1 MLKVGRWNIYRQ
13 LLQVQDKFF
22 HYDTMSQNLK
32 FLHHPR
38 PLILLWKSLHIPRF
52 LPVCLV
58 SSSFPQVTCPRN
70 PSYAQEISFADSHQ
84 VVQMYLHSCAV
95 STYCLKLE
103 NASNQADLTF
113 YEYRYTGH
121 WVWCPRQLGLDLHD
135 RLCMDARETTR
146 VASMRIQNP
155 WRDKR

>member
-1 MLKVGRWNIYRQ
+1 MKYIQATVAGAGQIFSLW
-13 LLQVQDKFF
+13 
-22 HYDTMSQNLK
+22 HYE
-32 FLHHPR
+32 PE
-38 PLILLWKSLHIPRF
+38 PEI
-52 LPVCLV
+52 
-58 SSSFPQVTCPRN
+58 SSSSSSSDSALEV
-70 PSYAQEISFADSHQ
+70 PSYSEVSACVSCELKLSAGYLSKKSKPAREISFADSHQ